1 MIGGS
6 SAEIPEAPPV
16 LAGPRVYRIH
26 WVLGTDQL
34 RAVCHC
40 GAERMFE
47 EPVELWEWLL
57 AHPDGH
63 DPPDPPPW
71 PHPAGPRAG
80 DGLGLDPSEGKLSMR
95 TPPHV
100 EHELELVLEKKE
112 AVADDVVR
120 LVLRHPDGYELPA
133 WAPGAHV
140 DLVLAEGLVRQYSL
154 CGDPDDLS
162 TLHVAVLREEAG
174 RGGSQHVHDELAEGD
189 VVHVRGPRNHFP
201 LVQADRYLF
210 IAGGIGITPIL
221 PMIAQ
226 VEASGADWR
235 LVYGGRTRSSMAFQ
249 AELQDRYPGKVVIH
263 PQDEAGLLDLPT
275 LLADPGATAV
285 YCCGPE
291 GAARRRRGAVRE
303 PAEGDTAR
311 RALRAEGRRRGRS
324 PASRSRSS
332 SRRPARCSPSRRTG
346 PSSTSSRTPGCRCC
360 PPARRAPAAPARRPS
375 CPAIPDH
382 RDSVLTDDEQAA
394 NDTMMIC
401 VSRSC
406 SPRLVL
412 DL

>member
-1 MIGGS
+1 
-6 SAEIPEAPPV
+6 
-16 LAGPRVYRIH
+16 
-26 WVLGTDQL
+26 
-34 RAVCHC
+34 
-40 GAERMFE
+40 
-47 EPVELWEWLL
+47 
-57 AHPDGH
+57 
-63 DPPDPPPW
+63 
-71 PHPAGPRAG
+71 
-80 DGLGLDPSEGKLSMR
+80 MR

-100 EHELELVLEKKE
+100 EHELDLVLEKKE

-120 LVLRHPDGYELPA
+120 LVLRHPDGCELPT

-140 DLVLAEGLVRQYSL
+140 DLVLADGLVRQYSL
-154 CGDPDDLS
+154 CGDPGDLS

-174 RGGSQHVHDELAEGD
+174 RGGSRHVHDELGEGD
-189 VVHVRGPRNHFP
+189 VVRVRGPRNHFP

-226 VEASGADWR
+226 AEATGADWQ

-291 GAARRRRGAVRE
+291 GLLAAVEERCASLPKGTLHVERFAPKEGAADGPRE
-303 PAEGDTAR
+303 SFEVELAQTGTILTVPADRSVLDVVEDSGVQVLSSCQEGTCGTCETTV
-311 RALRAEGRRRGRS
+311 LSG
-324 PASRSRSS
+324 
-332 SRRPARCSPSRRTG
+332 T
-346 PSSTSSRTPGCRCC
+346 
-360 PPARRAPAAPARRPS
+360 
-375 CPAIPDH
+375 PDH

>member
-1 MIGGS
+1 
-6 SAEIPEAPPV
+6 
-16 LAGPRVYRIH
+16 
-26 WVLGTDQL
+26 
-34 RAVCHC
+34 
-40 GAERMFE
+40 
-47 EPVELWEWLL
+47 
-57 AHPDGH
+57 
-63 DPPDPPPW
+63 
-71 PHPAGPRAG
+71 
-80 DGLGLDPSEGKLSMR
+80 MR

-100 EHELELVLEKKE
+100 EHDFDLVLEKKE

-174 RGGSQHVHDELAEGD
+174 RGGSQHVHDELTEGD

-201 LVQADRYLF
+201 LVQAERYLF

-291 GAARRRRGAVRE
+291 GLLAAVEERCASLPKGTLHVERFAPKEGAADGPRE
-303 PAEGDTAR
+303 SFEVELAQTGTILTVPADRSVLDVVEDSGVQVLSSCQEGTCGTCETTV
-311 RALRAEGRRRGRS
+311 LSG
-324 PASRSRSS
+324 
-332 SRRPARCSPSRRTG
+332 
-346 PSSTSSRTPGCRCC
+346 
-360 PPARRAPAAPARRPS
+360 
-375 CPAIPDH
+375 IPDH